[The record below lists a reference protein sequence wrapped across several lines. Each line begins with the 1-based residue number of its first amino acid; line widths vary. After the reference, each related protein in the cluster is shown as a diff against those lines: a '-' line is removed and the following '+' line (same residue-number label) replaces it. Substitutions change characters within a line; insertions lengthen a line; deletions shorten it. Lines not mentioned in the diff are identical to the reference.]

1 MLFLL
6 STEIWVKNNIGN
18 KNNDAFIHFLSVYTF
33 FKVDEQDEDLKEII
47 QREEDDLK
55 KNPDCKEGGDEAGE
69 ITLSS
74 ENSVLWEEGKL
85 ISNSNMNS
93 LIGSVE
99 WKRKVQKLCFTLGTK
114 FPEKVAGQVQVI
126 RAIANLICRRFKS
139 GLCEPKKAPEED
151 TEKLFTE
158 LRKVETVTGCEEEEV
173 VDADINKIWCTL
185 LLLNVAELETLQGE
199 INDLLGVIQTFTANP
214 KVNPSLGTIGK

>member
-6 STEIWVKNNIGN
+6 STEIWVKNNIEKQN
-18 KNNDAFIHFLSVYTF
+18 TFILHFLSIYTP

-47 QREEDDLK
+47 QKEDGDLNEK
-55 KNPDCKEGGDEAGE
+55 PDCKEGGDEAGE
-69 ITLSS
+69 ITLSN
-74 ENSVLWEEGKL
+74 ENSVLWEEERL

-93 LIGSVE
+93 LIGSAE

-114 FPEKVAGQVQVI
+114 FPENVVGQVQVI
-126 RAIANLICRRFKS
+126 RAIANLICRRFKN

-158 LRKVETVTGCEEEEV
+158 LCKVETSADCDEEI
-173 VDADINKIWCTL
+173 VDADISRIWCTL
-185 LLLNVAELETLQGE
+185 LLLNVAELEMLQGE

-214 KVNPSLGTIGK
+214 KVNPSLGAIGK